1 MDVNKIDFEEARN
14 KLQMIEKMLNRMP
27 LIHGE
32 NDVFKVTADEMDDF
46 LASVTPN
53 MDGKQVTEQGKKILH
68 TCLQVLKLRQKDERL
83 TPEQSSL
90 LADIEQLN

>member
-1 MDVNKIDFEEARN
+1 MDFEEARN
-14 KLQMIEKMLNRMP
+14 KLQMIEEMLNRMP

-32 NDVFKVTADEMDDF
+32 NDVFKVTADE
-46 LASVTPN
+46 

>member
-1 MDVNKIDFEEARN
+1 
-14 KLQMIEKMLNRMP
+14 
-27 LIHGE
+27 
-32 NDVFKVTADEMDDF
+32 
-46 LASVTPN
+46 